1 MGPYAENIS
10 KLSLDELLQNLKNI
24 EGAIK
29 NTKDRIERTK
39 RRIAI
44 NRLNAKNGSDR
55 LRSLDETLA
64 KWKGKH
70 NVNDHALNAIC
81 EAAAEEIEQMK
92 RDGRW
97 DSDEGWFTTS
107 ELIRNSSEA

>member
-1 MGPYAENIS
+1 MGVYTENIF
-10 KLSLDELLQNLKNI
+10 KLSIKELLKNLKDI

-29 NTKDRIERTK
+29 QTKARIERTEYK
-39 RRIAI
+39 IERNLINARKGNYRLESLNESLAI
-44 NRLNAKNGSDR
+44 W
-55 LRSLDETLA
+55 E
-64 KWKGKH
+64 GKH
-70 NVNDHALNAIC
+70 DVNNRAFNAIC
-81 EAAAEEIEQMK
+81 DEVAEEIEQMK